1 MTGRKGSPICRVQHP
16 GLGLPDGRGRPARET
31 GRKRRVG
38 RIFYTPAADAEMNRQ
53 AVAAIQVLCYGFI
66 TLISL
71 IALVNVFNTMSTN
84 LMLRRRE
91 FAMLRSVGMT
101 GRSFRLMLG
110 YECVIYGLRSLCTAP
125 FCPCLSALPSGILL
139 PGRRRNEFIFP
150 GPGLRRLW
158 QACSS
163 S

>member
-1 MTGRKGSPICRVQHP
+1 
-16 GLGLPDGRGRPARET
+16 
-31 GRKRRVG
+31 
-38 RIFYTPAADAEMNRQ
+38 MNRQ

-71 IALVNVFNTMSTN
+71 IALANVFNTMSTN

-110 YECVIYGLRSLCTAP
+110 YECVIYGLRSLVYGTI
-125 FCPCLSALPSGILL
+125 LSLLISFAFGEVSYRTEPLTTDVTSVEISYTSGENR
-139 PGRRRNEFIFP
+139 GHSTF
-150 GPGLRRLW
+150 LRFYRVKG
-158 QACSS
+158 
-163 S
+163 

>member
-1 MTGRKGSPICRVQHP
+1 
-16 GLGLPDGRGRPARET
+16 
-31 GRKRRVG
+31 
-38 RIFYTPAADAEMNRQ
+38 MNRQ

-110 YECVIYGLRSLCTAP
+110 YECVIYGLRSLVYGTI
-125 FCPCLSALPSGILL
+125 LSLL
-139 PGRRRNEFIFP
+139 ISFAFWHFTSRAGGGNEFIFP
-150 GPGLRRLW
+150 WPWFAAAVAGVLLIVGITMAYSIGKIRRMNIIDELRKE
-158 QACSS
+158 
-163 S
+163 